1 MRKRQS
7 STHIRDETDSDEESA
22 EATHPQVQ
30 ESFVSFP
37 QTTTLREDCFSIIEQ
52 LKQCRECWV
61 QIMTIYIAAVLTYSY
76 NNGRDHSTN
85 VQIVIMTVLTL
96 VGASPIVS
104 THLIPTAI
112 GAFVGGQNIIGSTGL
127 MEDNQDVS
135 ASNYLWLMLLSIIVG
150 LVWYF
155 IINNPRLKILDGY
168 AGRLGS
174 TTFLGMNLSM
184 FIFCSVGV
192 ANWNRYYYG
201 IIHAIHIAEEDTSTT
216 LATDIWIW
224 SEEIELAIGYVL
236 SVVWLGG
243 SAGWMR
249 ILHNNHIQR
258 CKVDAMQCTPPAPL
272 NNVSFPSLWALLC
285 MLAVNATQYKHASG
299 LFNGFAVG
307 AYVAMAS
314 LQKISSLTQFL
325 VVSSL
330 AALWGL
336 LLTPFFVGFAGSK
349 CICLYTYSNAMDL
362 IPHHFL
368 FSRYKESGFTS
379 MLGHVTYNILE
390 SIVRR
395 VWSARLKSI
404 QEEQQ
409 QALESSSLTREIVQE
424 EAPSSTHQHHHKPKQ
439 EAFYT
444 KQQRRQQKKLKH
456 LHDEEENDTPKL
468 HHRAWSALPVEGD
481 SEWKYSPSLESQQEL
496 NNVV

>member
-7 STHIRDETDSDEESA
+7 TTHIREYDSESDEESV
-22 EATHPQVQ
+22 EGATHPQ
-30 ESFVSFP
+30 ESSSVSFP
-37 QTTTLREDCFSIIEQ
+37 HTTLRDDCFSVIEQ
-52 LKQCRECWV
+52 LKQCRVCWV
-61 QIMTIYIAAVLTYSY
+61 QILTIYIAAVLTYSY
-76 NNGRDHSTN
+76 NNSGDHNAN
-85 VQIVIMTVLTL
+85 VQIAIMTVITL
-96 VGASPIVS
+96 VGASPIES
-104 THLIPTAI
+104 TYLIPTAI

-127 MEDNQDVS
+127 MEDNNGIP
-135 ASNYLWLMLLSIIVG
+135 ASNYLWLMLLSIVVG

-174 TTFLGMNLSM
+174 TTFLGMNLTM
-184 FIFCSVGV
+184 LIFCSVGV

-236 SVVWLGG
+236 SVLWLGV
-243 SAGWMR
+243 SAGTIR
-249 ILHNNHIQR
+249 IMHNNYVQR
-258 CKVDAMQCTPPAPL
+258 CKVDAISTPPVQL
-272 NNVSFPSLWALLC
+272 NNVSFPVLWALLC
-285 MLAVNATQYKHASG
+285 MLVVNATQYKHASG

-314 LQKISSLTQFL
+314 LQKISSVSQFL

-330 AALWGL
+330 AAMWGL
-336 LLTPFFVGFAGSK
+336 ALTPFFVGFAGSK
-349 CICLYTYSNAMDL
+349 CISLYTYFTAMDL
-362 IPHHFL
+362 ISHLVL
-368 FSRYKESGFTS
+368 FSRYTQESGFTS
-379 MLGHVTYNILE
+379 MLGHVTYNILDL
-390 SIVRR
+390 IVRR
-395 VWSARLKSI
+395 VRSARLRSI
-404 QEEQQ
+404 QEEQL
-409 QALESSSLTREIVQE
+409 ALDSSSLTRDNVLE
-424 EAPSSTHQHHHKPKQ
+424 EAPPPSHQHHHKPKQ
-439 EAFYT
+439 KAFYT

-456 LHDEEENDTPKL
+456 LHDEEENNTPKL

>member
-7 STHIRDETDSDEESA
+7 STHIRDDNSESDDEESA
-22 EATHPQVQ
+22 EAAHPQVQ

-37 QTTTLREDCFSIIEQ
+37 HTTLRDDCFSIIEEF
-52 LKQCRECWV
+52 KQCKRCWV
-61 QIMTIYIAAVLTYSY
+61 QIITIYIAAVLTYSY
-76 NNGRDHSTN
+76 NNGGDHNTN
-85 VQIVIMTVLTL
+85 VQIAIMTVTTL

-104 THLIPTAI
+104 THLIQTAI

-127 MEDNQDVS
+127 IEDNQDVS
-135 ASNYLWLMLLSIIVG
+135 ATNYLWLMLLSMVVG

-174 TTFLGMNLSM
+174 TTFLGMNLTM
-184 FIFCSVGV
+184 LIFCSAGV
-192 ANWNRYYYG
+192 TNWNRYYYG
-201 IIHAIHIAEEDTSTT
+201 IVHAIHIAEEDTSTT

-224 SEEIELAIGYVL
+224 SEEIELSIGYVL

-243 SAGWMR
+243 SGGAMR
-249 ILHNNHIQR
+249 IMHNNYVQR
-258 CKVDAMQCTPPAPL
+258 CKVDAIHTPPVQL
-272 NNVSFPSLWALLC
+272 NNVSFPVLWALLC
-285 MLAVNATQYKHASG
+285 MLVVNATQYKHASG

-330 AALWGL
+330 AAMWGL

-349 CICLYTYSNAMDL
+349 CISLYTYFTAMDL
-362 IPHHFL
+362 ISHLVL
-368 FSRYKESGFTS
+368 FSRYTQESGFTS
-379 MLGHVTYNILE
+379 MLGHVTYNILDL
-390 SIVRR
+390 IVRR
-395 VWSARLKSI
+395 VRSARLRSI
-404 QEEQQ
+404 QEEQL
-409 QALESSSLTREIVQE
+409 ALDSSSLTRDNVQE
-424 EAPSSTHQHHHKPKQ
+424 EIPSSSHQHHHKPKQ

-456 LHDEEENDTPKL
+456 LHDEEENDPPKL